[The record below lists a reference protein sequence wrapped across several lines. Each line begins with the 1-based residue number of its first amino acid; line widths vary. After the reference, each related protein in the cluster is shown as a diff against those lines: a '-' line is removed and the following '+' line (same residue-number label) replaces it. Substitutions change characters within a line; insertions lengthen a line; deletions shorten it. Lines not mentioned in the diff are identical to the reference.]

1 MAVTYKNV
9 FSEYEIKEASIRFED
24 AAPEEKFEKLG
35 CVGSIDESLETITV
49 TKKCEGVVV
58 KSVTRGSGNG
68 ELTLSLHMRYDLY
81 VHMFGM
87 EDENLADGVL
97 GYGQNSRHKN
107 FAFVAKVKDEDGNV
121 KFIAYPKLIIQSGL
135 ANKIE
140 NGAEEVA
147 EIEIT
152 AYVQPDEN
160 GFAKYE
166 ALDTLLDQTIKGKWM
181 TEFTPEL
188 VKKNKA

>member
-24 AAPEEKFEKLG
+24 ATPEAKFEKLG

>member
-1 MAVTYKNV
+1 MAITYKQV

-24 AAPEEKFEKLG
+24 AGEEERFEKLG

-87 EDENLADGVL
+87 EDETLADGVL

-121 KFIAYPKLIIQSGL
+121 KYIAYPKLIIQSGL

-166 ALDTLLDQTIKGKWM
+166 ALDILLDETIKGKWM
-181 TEFTPEL
+181 TEFKPEL
-188 VKKNKA
+188 VKKTQ

>member
-1 MAVTYKNV
+1 MAIEYKTV
-9 FSEYEIKEASIRFED
+9 FSEYEIKETAIKFED
-24 AAPEEKFEKLG
+24 ETTFQAIG
-35 CVGSIDESLETITV
+35 CVGSLEEELETLTV

-68 ELTLSLHMRYDLY
+68 ELTISLHMNYNLY
-81 VHMFGM
+81 VTAFGM
-87 EDENLADGVL
+87 ADESLVDGVL

-107 FAFVAKVKDEDGNV
+107 FTLVAKVKDEDGNV
-121 KFIAYPKLIIQSGL
+121 KYIAYPKLIFQTGL

-166 ALDTLLDQTIKGKWM
+166 ALDKLLDTNLKTKWM
-181 TEFTPEL
+181 TEFTPAL
-188 VKKNKA
+188 VKKAVTE

>member
-1 MAVTYKNV
+1 MAITYKNV

-24 AAPEEKFEKLG
+24 ATPEEKFEKLG

-49 TKKCEGVVV
+49 TKKCEGIVV

-68 ELTLSLHMRYDLY
+68 ELTISLHVRYDLY
-81 VHMFGM
+81 TRMFGM
-87 EDENLADGVL
+87 EDATLKDGVL

-121 KFIAYPKLIIQSGL
+121 KFIAYPKLIIKSGL

-147 EIEIT
+147 EIEIN

-166 ALDTLLDQTIKGKWM
+166 ALNILLDEEIKGKWM
-181 TEFTPEL
+181 TEFTPAL
-188 VKKNKA
+188 VKKAQ